1 MNIIFIC
8 LLFILNYANASVIVH
23 KITPNVIQKDF
34 ASYTNIHYAKF
45 NVSFENEKNKDLMIF
60 IKYIVEPFDE
70 KPLDDTYIYCK
81 NGRYG
86 EIVRDWKTLD
96 NYYYSCCHKNYDNCQ
111 KYCEYTCP
119 IPPAPLELHFIQS
132 ITYENVNNVYTMTL
146 SNNTVWEKQSVL
158 FTYVDPFS
166 WEGFLKRVLVWIVCI
181 FIFYGFSSQ
190 FTELIQ
196 KLSHKHPFVF
206 TISHIISTI
215 LFLFFQYFLFQKSL
229 EDHSNRGYIIQKSLY
244 FSMINIIFSLF
255 LIYIPGKKNQTDPNT
270 VEQRFQVEGQTCK
283 NFFHCI
289 KHEYVK
295 KICIFIFTVTT
306 ILQCICV
313 FAILDSMIE
322 YLDAALEA
330 RISVFVF
337 YIFSSFIFLV
347 SFITAIYEI
356 QIPITFNKNTGQ
368 FLQILPETYYKRSI
382 ENYTHISKPKVHPES
397 EIANITKKIGI
408 YSTDVENFI
417 PFKNFQMNTG
427 DVFAIDDD
435 EELDDYNILI
445 WKIGVIKNNKIEISS
460 KNTLKNKYC
469 CTRQQLYLEKCYNRN
484 NSSILIYE
492 CYDNRLV
499 RYGVLK
505 SGIIHQDYYFV
516 IKIFDILLNF
526 VPDYQEIDY
535 NVNVVDNMRTQFHLT
550 TKILGKFYGII
561 YFIVALL
568 FIMFVFIQNLINFIN
583 IQWTFFNTFYMI
595 YQILLS
601 CVLTIF
607 VFIVST
613 YISDEE
619 TEISKTTNQK
629 KVVNILSQTP
639 KMRGDNCSDS
649 GYISDDE
656 EMDWPELLNET
667 LEYAEQIIRKELK
680 NVLIE
685 KIEIGSTLL
694 NPYLKNR
701 VILWYDP
708 ESNTIIQI
716 PKLE

>member
-1 MNIIFIC
+1 
-8 LLFILNYANASVIVH
+8 
-23 KITPNVIQKDF
+23 
-34 ASYTNIHYAKF
+34 
-45 NVSFENEKNKDLMIF
+45 
-60 IKYIVEPFDE
+60 
-70 KPLDDTYIYCK
+70 
-81 NGRYG
+81 
-86 EIVRDWKTLD
+86 
-96 NYYYSCCHKNYDNCQ
+96 
-111 KYCEYTCP
+111 
-119 IPPAPLELHFIQS
+119 
-132 ITYENVNNVYTMTL
+132 
-146 SNNTVWEKQSVL
+146 
-158 FTYVDPFS
+158 
-166 WEGFLKRVLVWIVCI
+166 
-181 FIFYGFSSQ
+181 
-190 FTELIQ
+190 
-196 KLSHKHPFVF
+196 
-206 TISHIISTI
+206 
-215 LFLFFQYFLFQKSL
+215 
-229 EDHSNRGYIIQKSLY
+229 
-244 FSMINIIFSLF
+244 
-255 LIYIPGKKNQTDPNT
+255 
-270 VEQRFQVEGQTCK
+270 
-283 NFFHCI
+283 
-289 KHEYVK
+289 
-295 KICIFIFTVTT
+295 
-306 ILQCICV
+306 
-313 FAILDSMIE
+313 
-322 YLDAALEA
+322 
-330 RISVFVF
+330 
-337 YIFSSFIFLV
+337 
-347 SFITAIYEI
+347 
-356 QIPITFNKNTGQ
+356 
-368 FLQILPETYYKRSI
+368 
-382 ENYTHISKPKVHPES
+382 
-397 EIANITKKIGI
+397 
-408 YSTDVENFI
+408 
-417 PFKNFQMNTG
+417 
-427 DVFAIDDD
+427 
-435 EELDDYNILI
+435 
-445 WKIGVIKNNKIEISS
+445 
-460 KNTLKNKYC
+460 TLKNKYC